1 MVHCILFQKNDTEW
15 NKDTIATFLEK
26 LDYEPVDVI
35 EDESFYLVKLTNEP
49 VDNYRLLAI
58 SDSVSLLFPEDPT
71 LDDFT
76 TPLES
81 KELNSITEEVG
92 NIELE

>member
-1 MVHCILFQKNDTEW
+1 MVHCILFSRDGTEW

-35 EDESFYLVKLTNEP
+35 EDESFYLAKLTNEY
-49 VDNYRLLAI
+49 VENYRLLAI

-81 KELNSITEEVG
+81 KELSTITEEVSK
-92 NIELE
+92 IDLE